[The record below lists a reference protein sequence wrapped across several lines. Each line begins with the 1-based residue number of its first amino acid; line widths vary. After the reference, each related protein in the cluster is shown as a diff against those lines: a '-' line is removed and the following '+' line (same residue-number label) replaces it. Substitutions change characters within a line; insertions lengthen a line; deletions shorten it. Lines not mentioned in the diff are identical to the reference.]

1 MTEVRAH
8 EEQLISEGIPHLR
21 RLIVHVG
28 PAKTGT
34 SAIQHALV
42 SAEEGL
48 FCYPKVG
55 LWPDGSHHNLV
66 FSVFPQDR
74 RPEAKVL
81 PFEDAMHE
89 LRAEAMRSDKDV
101 LVSSEALN
109 ASTVSRFADEVA
121 GALAD
126 LIGVVVL
133 VIVVREHLER
143 AASVYNQRVKDWF
156 YCERS
161 APDDFLAEHAAGLVY
176 RPLATALKATGLKVV
191 AVNYH
196 GDGDLAARFVVALGG
211 DPAELPPAARRNVSI
226 GMKGLV
232 SLLEVN
238 RLHGAQ
244 DRDRYFAALRRI
256 RGFFSG
262 GAFPFSA
269 AGAERVR
276 SIFDTDA
283 AFLAGALGVELP
295 RRSLDLCQGRLVITT
310 NEFTEIERALSAAQ
324 ITDTALLAAIERY
337 VCREEGGAVTA
348 PRLRGLTAG

>member
-1 MTEVRAH
+1 LREVIDKRAH
-8 EEQLISEGIPHLR
+8 EDPLISEGIQPLR

-42 SAEEGL
+42 TAEDGP

-55 LWPDGSHHNLV
+55 LWADGSHHNLV
-66 FSVFPQDR
+66 FSVLPQDR

-81 PFEDAMHE
+81 PFEDAMQQV
-89 LRAEAMRSDKDV
+89 RAEATRSNKDIV
-101 LVSSEALN
+101 ISSEVLN
-109 ASTVSRFADEVA
+109 GTTVPRFVDKVA
-121 GALAD
+121 VGLAD
-126 LIGVVVL
+126 LIGEVVL

-143 AASVYNQRVKDWF
+143 TASVYNQRVKDWF
-156 YCERS
+156 YCEQN
-161 APDDFLAEHAAGLVY
+161 APDDFLARHAPGLVY
-176 RPLATALKATGLKVV
+176 RPLATALKATGLEVV

-196 GDGDLAARFVVALGG
+196 GEGDLAARFVLALGG
-211 DPAELPPAARRNVSI
+211 DLAGLPPAARRNISI

-238 RLHGAQ
+238 RLHGTQ
-244 DRDRYFAALRRI
+244 DRERYFAALRRM

-276 SIFDTDA
+276 PIFDADA
-283 AFLAGALGVELP
+283 AFLMGELALELP
-295 RRSLDLCQGRLVITT
+295 SRCPELCQGRLVITP
-310 NEFTEIERALSAAQ
+310 NEFAEIERALSAVQ
-324 ITDTALLAAIERY
+324 ITDAALLAAIERY
-337 VCREEGGAVTA
+337 VCSDGPAQ
-348 PRLRGLTAG
+348 